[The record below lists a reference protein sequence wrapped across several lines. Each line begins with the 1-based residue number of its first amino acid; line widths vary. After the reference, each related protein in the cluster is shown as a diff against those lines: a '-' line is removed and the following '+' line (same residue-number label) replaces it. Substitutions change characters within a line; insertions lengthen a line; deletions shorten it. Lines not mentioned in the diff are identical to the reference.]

1 MIPLVSTRSTTTTT
15 TYSPESTTNH
25 RGRRSVRRLF
35 GGSPPTLFRPSALP
49 PRPPL
54 RLSSQ
59 ASSSKRPCDWLGP
72 MPVETKPMCPP
83 VCLAS
88 VKDSKYF
95 EYFEHQGPGACIESY
110 NLLTAE
116 SRGVLFFPPPTPTTV
131 PALPPGW
138 ECWWCNRANTRIVVF
153 LANRSWLVGH
163 PPHPISFD
171 APARS
176 PPAWPISR
184 RRIAEPEPQP
194 WRRGPSSSR
203 TFPFTAVSSWFCT
216 SSGHLRTGPARFDCF
231 AMEAKTEGAT
241 TFLMLGTQIPL
252 AADVFILC
260 QPGVADLFRIDP
272 ESLAGGLR
280 GWWLR
285 GSKPSSL
292 PPRGNGD
299 QGEKSH
305 TG

>member
-35 GGSPPTLFRPSALP
+35 GGSPPTFFRPSARP

-72 MPVETKPMCPP
+72 MPVETKPM
-83 VCLAS
+83 LT
-88 VKDSKYF
+88 
-95 EYFEHQGPGACIESY
+95 GPGLSAI
-110 NLLTAE
+110 
-116 SRGVLFFPPPTPTTV
+116 
-131 PALPPGW
+131 
-138 ECWWCNRANTRIVVF
+138 
-153 LANRSWLVGH
+153 
-163 PPHPISFD
+163 HPIPSRSTR
-171 APARS
+171 PRARR
-176 PPAWPISR
+176 P
-184 RRIAEPEPQP
+184 
-194 WRRGPSSSR
+194 RGPSAAAAAALPNQNLNRGAADHLHLGPFHSQL
-203 TFPFTAVSSWFCT
+203 FPHGSAF
-216 SSGHLRTGPARFDCF
+216 SSGHLPTGPARFDCF

-280 GWWLR
+280 GWWHR

-305 TG
+305 TGG

>member
-15 TYSPESTTNH
+15 TTTTTYGPESTTNH

-72 MPVETKPMCPP
+72 IPVETKPISG
-83 VCLAS
+83 LAIRLGVWLTS
-88 VKDSKYF
+88 PGLSAI
-95 EYFEHQGPGACIESY
+95 HPIPSRSTRPRARRPRGPSA
-110 NLLTAE
+110 AA
-116 SRGVLFFPPPTPTTV
+116 
-131 PALPPGW
+131 ALPNQNL
-138 ECWWCNRANTRIVVF
+138 NRGAADHLHLGPF
-153 LANRSWLVGH
+153 HSQLF
-163 PPHPISFD
+163 PHGS
-171 APARS
+171 A
-176 PPAWPISR
+176 SR
-184 RRIAEPEPQP
+184 RVICQPDLPDSTSSP
-194 WRRGPSSSR
+194 WRRRPKEHD
-203 TFPFTAVSSWFCT
+203 VSHAWNANPPCC
-216 SSGHLRTGPARFDCF
+216 GRLHLVSTG
-231 AMEAKTEGAT
+231 
-241 TFLMLGTQIPL
+241 
-252 AADVFILC
+252 
-260 QPGVADLFRIDP
+260 GVADLFRIDP

-280 GWWLR
+280 GWWHR